1 MGIKVL
7 PSLLLAFSY
16 YTFPTLATGTIHP
29 HVDVAIIGAGFSGLT
44 AAKELQAANKSIV
57 VLEAY
62 DRVGGRVFDDKFPD
76 GTVTYRGAQFVG
88 AAQTNMVAMAKEM
101 GVELIP
107 TYNNGSTVLFIN
119 NTRSKFSS
127 DSSVTGDLPVDAA
140 SLTQVATT
148 EMLLNDLASE
158 INPVAPWN
166 HSRANEWDSQTFAS
180 WLDTKNLSSTARF
193 VFDLAASTGFCEES
207 GEVSFLS
214 TLLSIGTSRNET
226 GSGSFNQVTSSVDG
240 AELMICKGGCQS
252 IAIKISELLGSEHV
266 KLNAPVRI
274 VRKTEHGY
282 EISTDAGTVTSKKVV
297 VAMPPVMSSRI
308 QWVPPMP
315 AGRDQISQRMPMGS
329 VAKAIAKYKTPFW
342 RADGLNGQAFS
353 NTGLV
358 VSTYDVSPE
367 DGSSGVLLAFIP
379 ADQARKID
387 GKSHKDIQAM
397 VTKDFVNIFGPKAS
411 AATDW
416 IIQQWD
422 QEEYTRGGYNSNFP
436 PGTLTKYGPY
446 IATPFKGI
454 HFAGVETSLFW
465 RGYMDGAISAGK
477 RVAAEVLD
485 SLNYI

>member
-1 MGIKVL
+1 MAIKVL
-7 PSLLLAFSY
+7 PSLLLASSY
-16 YTFPTLATGTIHP
+16 YTFPTLATGTIHS

-88 AAQTNMVAMAKEM
+88 AAQSNMVAMAKEM

-127 DSSVTGDLPVDAA
+127 IPVSPEIYLWMLPV
-140 SLTQVATT
+140 SLRC
-148 EMLLNDLASE
+148 
-158 INPVAPWN
+158 
-166 HSRANEWDSQTFAS
+166 RANEWDSQTFAS

-193 VFDLAASTGFCEES
+193 VFDIAASTGFCEES

-240 AELMICKGGCQS
+240 AESMICKGGCQS
-252 IAIKISELLGSEHV
+252 IAIKISELLGLEHV

-446 IATPFKGI
+446 IATSFQGI

>member
-1 MGIKVL
+1 MAIKVL
-7 PSLLLAFSY
+7 PSLLLASSY
-16 YTFPTLATGTIHP
+16 YTLPTLATGTIHS

-44 AAKELQAANKSIV
+44 AAKELQAANKSMV

-88 AAQTNMVAMAKEM
+88 AAQSNMVAMAKEM

-119 NTRSKFSS
+119 NTRSKFPS

-148 EMLLNDLASE
+148 KMLLNELASE

-166 HSRANEWDSQTFAS
+166 HTRANEWDSQTFAS
-180 WLDTKNLSSTARF
+180 WLDTKNLSSTAS
-193 VFDLAASTGFCEES
+193 FDWILRRIR
-207 GEVSFLS
+207 EVSFLS

-240 AELMICKGGCQS
+240 AESMICKGGCQS

-387 GKSHKDIQAM
+387 GESHEDIQAM

-422 QEEYTRGGYNSNFP
+422 QEQYTHGGYNSNFP

-446 IATPFKGI
+446 IATPLEGI

-485 SLNYI
+485 SLSYI

>member
-1 MGIKVL
+1 MAIKVL
-7 PSLLLAFSY
+7 PSLLLASIY
-16 YTFPTLATGTIHP
+16 YTFPALATSTIHP

-88 AAQTNMVAMAKEM
+88 AAQNNMVAMAKEI

-119 NTRSKFSS
+119 NTRWKFSS
-127 DSSVTGDLPVDAA
+127 DSSVTGDLPVDDA

-148 EMLLNDLASE
+148 EMLLNELASE
-158 INPVAPWN
+158 INPMAPWN
-166 HSRANEWDSQTFAS
+166 HSRADEWDSQTFAS

-193 VFDLAASTGFCEES
+193 VFDIAASTGFCEES
-207 GEVSFLS
+207 GE
-214 TLLSIGTSRNET
+214 
-226 GSGSFNQVTSSVDG
+226 
-240 AELMICKGGCQS
+240 
-252 IAIKISELLGSEHV
+252 
-266 KLNAPVRI
+266 LNAPVRI
-274 VRKTEHGY
+274 VRKAEHGY

-353 NTGLV
+353 NTGLI

-367 DGSSGVLLAFIP
+367 DGSSGILLAFIP

-387 GKSHKDIQAM
+387 GKSHEDIQAM

-446 IATPFKGI
+446 IATPFEGI

-485 SLNYI
+485 SLSYI